1 MQEVEG
7 HTPAK
12 SLKGAETEERWS
24 GREQAERVF
33 CGEERTES
41 RIVFSA
47 GEVVVYSARAPGK
60 ESSNED
66 AAAVVYIKD
75 ACTLLA
81 VADGVGSQPSGA
93 KAACVALEALCEVV
107 RSSHPDADSAGTAIL
122 TAFDEANRAVMA
134 LGNRA
139 ATTLAIV
146 EVRRREVRTY
156 HAGDSGVLIF
166 GGRGKVRLQTIAHSP
181 VGYALEAGLLDE
193 SAAME
198 HEDRHIVSNVVG
210 DPQLHVGVSSPVEL
224 RPRDTI
230 VVASD
235 GLFDNLYQDEVVEF
249 LRRGS
254 LRKSVRAAAEE
265 TQARM
270 SVPVEG
276 RPCKPDDLTLAAY
289 RPSGRD

>member
-1 MQEVEG
+1 MQQVER
-7 HTPAK
+7 HTSVRKPD
-12 SLKGAETEERWS
+12 GAHSEQRWS
-24 GREQAERVF
+24 GKEQAESLF
-33 CGEERTES
+33 CAEEHTES
-41 RIVFSA
+41 RIVSPV

-60 ESSNED
+60 ESGNED
-66 AAAVVYIKD
+66 AAAVVYVKD
-75 ACTLLA
+75 VCTLLA
-81 VADGVGSQPSGA
+81 VADGVGSLPSGA
-93 KAACVALEALCEVV
+93 KAACVALETLCEVV
-107 RSSHPDADSAGTAIL
+107 RINRPDAESARTAIL

-134 LGNRA
+134 LGNGA

-146 EVRRREVRTY
+146 EVRGSEVRTY

-235 GLFDNLYQDEVVEF
+235 GLFDNLYQDEVIGF

-254 LRKSVRAAAEE
+254 LRKSVLAAVEE
-265 TQARM
+265 SHVRM
-270 SVPVEG
+270 TVPVEG
-276 RPCKPDDLTLAAY
+276 RPCKPDDLTLVAY
-289 RPSGRD
+289 RPSARR